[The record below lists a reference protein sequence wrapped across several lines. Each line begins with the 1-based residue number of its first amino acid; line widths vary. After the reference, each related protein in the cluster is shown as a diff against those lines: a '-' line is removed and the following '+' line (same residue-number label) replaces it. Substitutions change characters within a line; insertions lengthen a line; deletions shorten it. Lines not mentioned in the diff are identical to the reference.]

1 MHQDF
6 PNQPGG
12 AATEVLDG
20 TGQTVPPPFAGPVV
34 GIGAS
39 AGGLEALREML
50 ARARPPTG
58 MAFVIVQHL
67 DPNHESMLAQLL
79 DRHTELQ
86 VLQCEGG
93 ERIASDT
100 VYVIPPGRGLVIQ
113 NGVLELTQFVQ
124 PRGLRRP
131 IDDFFLSLA
140 VDQQANA
147 ACVILSGT
155 GADGTTG
162 LRAVKE
168 HGGVCVVQQP
178 DTARYDGMPLSAV
191 GTGLVD
197 FVQPPGEI
205 VDCLT
210 AFYHRRGSDG
220 GGEAE
225 LVADH
230 VDDLC
235 RVIRTAVG
243 HDFAGYKRTTLIR
256 RVERRMHVLGL
267 ESGRAYLARVR
278 ADKAECQAL
287 FRDLLI
293 NVTRFF
299 RDAELFEILRE
310 RAIEPLLR
318 TRDPDEN
325 IRVWIPGCSSG
336 EEAYSIAML
345 FAEAARRLNVPAA
358 VQIFATDIDERMLQI
373 AREATYPA
381 AALADIPAHLRE
393 RYVVPHAE
401 RFTIAAEI
409 RDLIRFSSHS
419 LVKDPPFSR
428 VDLLSCR
435 NLLIYFDERL
445 QQSVAP
451 LFHYAVRP
459 GGYLFLG
466 PSESVSRFEQLFPA
480 IDHHARLFER
490 SPGAP
495 KYPIDLPGS
504 ARRGEVRRGGREE
517 RRGDPA
523 IADETV
529 AVRRVVERYAPPSM
543 VLNEDGGIIA
553 AYGRLSRY
561 FDFPVTRAGGTS
573 AITLARPGLRDVIGP
588 LLRQTRDARK
598 RVVVRDVHVR
608 SEYGVQT
615 VELVCDPLPD
625 GAMLLVLRDIGAF
638 QPSSDLDL
646 VELDAG
652 GDHVEAVEEEA
663 PAHALQAPLGRGGT
677 GDDER
682 GAEELQRRNDVD
694 ERGDSSRRTR
704 SLSTVNDELKT
715 KVEQLTIANADLRNF
730 FESTDLAV
738 VVLDREL
745 KVRSFT
751 TSATAIFPL
760 QPGDRGRPLA
770 DVASRLA
777 GQEYLH
783 DAQEV
788 CAGGSVIQRRIG
800 TRDGSRTLS
809 LRVLPYRLQNGSI
822 DGATLVLTDIT
833 EALSLERQLAAERER
848 LELAVKAGGIGVWE
862 YNPDAAIIV
871 VDSTAGTM
879 FGLASDTPHDTSTLV
894 ACVVPEDRPGLEA
907 SLAEAAH
914 GLNEFE
920 ARIRVR
926 AAGHGLR
933 YIRSYGRL
941 PRNGD
946 RKRIVGVCI
955 DVSPEYA
962 LAETRD
968 LMLREMNHR
977 VKNLFAIIGGMI
989 SAGART
995 HREIGAFATDMRDR
1009 ISALGRAHSL
1019 ADPTDGQGMSDL
1031 AGLIGATLRPYRDHV
1046 PTVIE
1051 GPLMAINW
1059 RHVSSLAMI
1068 LHEWATNSV
1077 KYGALGS
1084 DAGSLS
1090 VTWDRG
1096 TDGLVL
1102 EWCERMARV
1111 VEPRPGR
1118 GFGTLL
1124 VEMSLRQLE
1133 ATVTRSHDASAFRI
1147 TLHLPESVITRG

>member
-6 PNQPGG
+6 HNEAGG
-12 AATEVLDG
+12 EASEALG
-20 TGQTVPPPFAGPVV
+20 GGQIVPAPFAGPVV

-79 DRHTELQ
+79 DRQTELQ

-93 ERIASDT
+93 ERIAGDT
-100 VYVIPPGRGLVIQ
+100 VYIIPPGRGLVIQ
-113 NGVLELTQFVQ
+113 NGVLELTKFVQ

-205 VDCLT
+205 VECLA
-210 AFYHRRGSDG
+210 AFFRRRGTDA
-220 GGEAE
+220 GGEE
-225 LVADH
+225 SGPVADH
-230 VDDLC
+230 LDDLC
-235 RVIRTAVG
+235 RVLRTAVG
-243 HDFAGYKRTTLIR
+243 HDFAGYKRTTLVR

-267 ESGRAYLARVR
+267 DSGRAYLARVR
-278 ADKAECQAL
+278 ADQVECEAL

-299 RDAELFEILRE
+299 RDTELFEILRE
-310 RAIEPLLR
+310 RAVEPLLR
-318 TRDPDEN
+318 TRNPDED

-345 FAEAARRLNVPAA
+345 FADAARRLDVPLA

-373 AREATYPA
+373 AREASYPA
-381 AALADIPAHLRE
+381 AALADIPAPLRE
-393 RYVVPHAE
+393 RYVVLHAE

-445 QQSVAP
+445 QQSVVP

-466 PSESVSRFEQLFPA
+466 PSESVSRFEQLFPT
-480 IDHHARLFER
+480 IDQHARLFER
-490 SPGAP
+490 PPGAP
-495 KYPIDLPGS
+495 HYPIDLPGS
-504 ARRGEVRRGGREE
+504 ARRGEPRPGGREE
-517 RRGDPA
+517 RRGDPS

-561 FDFPVTRAGGTS
+561 FDFPVTRTGGTS

-598 RVVVRDVHVR
+598 RVVVRDVAIR
-608 SEYGVQT
+608 SDYGTQT

-625 GAMLLVLRDIGAF
+625 GAMLLILRETGTF
-638 QPSSDLDL
+638 QPSDDLDL
-646 VELDAG
+646 VEMDAG
-652 GDHVEAVEEEA
+652 DDHVEALEDELLRTRYKLRSAVEELETTNEE
-663 PAHALQAPLGRGGT
+663 LKSSN
-677 GDDER
+677 EEMMSMN
-682 GAEELQRRNDVD
+682 EELQSTN
-694 ERGDSSRRTR
+694 EE
-704 SLSTVNDELKT
+704 LSTVNDELKT

-738 VVLDREL
+738 IVLDRDL
-745 KVRSFT
+745 RVRSFT
-751 TSATAIFPL
+751 AAATTIFPL

-777 GQEYLH
+777 GQDYLH

-788 CAGGSVIQRRIG
+788 CAGGSVIQRRIT
-800 TRDGSRTLS
+800 TRDGNRTLS

-862 YNPDAAIIV
+862 YSPDAGTIL

-879 FGLASDTPHDTSTLV
+879 FGLAPDTPHPTATLI
-894 ACVVPEDRPGLEA
+894 ACVTPEDRPGLEA
-907 SLAEAAH
+907 ALSQAAH
-914 GLNEFE
+914 GLDEFE
-920 ARIRVR
+920 ARIRIRR
-926 AAGHGLR
+926 AEQTLR
-933 YIRSYGRL
+933 HVRSYGRL
-941 PRNGD
+941 TRGGD

-995 HREIGAFATDMRDR
+995 HRDIGIFASDMRDR

-1019 ADPTDGQGMSDL
+1019 ADPSDGQGMSDL
-1031 AGLIGATLRPYRDHV
+1031 SGLVGATLRPYRDHV
-1046 PTVIE
+1046 PTTIE
-1051 GPLMAINW
+1051 GPLMTINW

-1084 DAGSLS
+1084 EDGSLS
-1090 VTWDRG
+1090 VTWERK
-1096 TDGLVL
+1096 DGLVL
-1102 EWCERMARV
+1102 EWRERMARIP
-1111 VEPRPGR
+1111 EPRPGR

-1124 VEMSLRQLE
+1124 VDMSLRQLE
-1133 ATVTRSHDASAFRI
+1133 ATVTRSHDASEYRI
-1147 TLHLPESVITRG
+1147 TLHLPEAALART

>member
-1 MHQDF
+1 MDQDF
-6 PNQPGG
+6 LDDVGG
-12 AATEVLDG
+12 TASAILDNAESG
-20 TGQTVPPPFAGPVV
+20 ESHAFTGPVV

-50 ARARPPTG
+50 ARGRPPTG
-58 MAFVIVQHL
+58 LAFVIVQHL

-79 DRHTELQ
+79 DRHTELK
-86 VLQCEGG
+86 VRQCEGG
-93 ERIASDT
+93 ERIEGDT
-100 VYVIPPGRGLVIQ
+100 VFIIPPGRGLVIQ
-113 NGVLELTQFVQ
+113 NGVLELTQFIQ

-178 DTARYDGMPLSAV
+178 ETARYDGMPLSAV

-197 FVQPPGEI
+197 FVQAPGDI

-210 AFYHRRGSDG
+210 AFFRRRGSE
-220 GGEAE
+220 GEE
-225 LVADH
+225 SGLVADH
-230 VDDLC
+230 IDDLC
-235 RVIRTAVG
+235 RVLRTAVG
-243 HDFAGYKRTTLIR
+243 HDFSGYKRTTMIR

-278 ADKAECQAL
+278 ADKAECEAL

-299 RDAELFEILRE
+299 RDIELFEVLRE
-310 RAIEPLLR
+310 RAIEPLLK
-318 TRDPDEN
+318 TRNPDED

-345 FAEAARRLNVPAA
+345 FAEAARRLDLPLA

-373 AREATYPA
+373 GREATYPA
-381 AALADIPAHLRE
+381 AALADIPAHMRE
-393 RYVVPHAE
+393 RYVIPHAE
-401 RFTIAAEI
+401 RFTITPEI

-445 QQSVAP
+445 QQSVVP

-466 PSESVSRFEQLFPA
+466 PSESVTRFEQLFPA

-490 SPGAP
+490 PPGSP

-504 ARRGEVRRGGREE
+504 ARRGEIQRGRGEE
-517 RRGDPA
+517 RRGDPS

-543 VLNEDGGIIA
+543 VLNEDGLIIS

-598 RVVVRDVHVR
+598 RVVVRDVEIR
-608 SEYGVQT
+608 SEYGLQR
-615 VELVCDPLPD
+615 VELICDPLPD
-625 GAMLLVLRDIGAF
+625 GAMLLVLRDTNAF
-638 QPSSDLDL
+638 EPAADADLI
-646 VELDAG
+646 ELDAG
-652 GDHVEAVEEEA
+652 GDHVEALEEELLRTRYKLRSTVEELETTNEE
-663 PAHALQAPLGRGGT
+663 LKSSN
-677 GDDER
+677 EEMMSMN
-682 GAEELQRRNDVD
+682 EELQSTN
-694 ERGDSSRRTR
+694 EE
-704 SLSTVNDELKT
+704 LSTVNDELKT

-751 TSATAIFPL
+751 AAATTIFPL

-770 DVASRLA
+770 DVSSRLA
-777 GQEYLH
+777 GHDYLH

-788 CAGGSVIQRRIG
+788 CSGGTPIQRRIT
-800 TRDGSRTLS
+800 TRDGTRTLS
-809 LRVLPYRLQNGSI
+809 LRVLPYRLQNGSV

-833 EALSLERQLAAERER
+833 DALALERQLAAERER

-862 YNPDAAIIV
+862 YAPDAGTIT
-871 VDSTAGTM
+871 VDSTAGAM
-879 FGLASDTPHDTSTLV
+879 LGLAADTPHPTSALTANVLH
-894 ACVVPEDRPGLEA
+894 EDRLSLETA
-907 SLAEAAH
+907 LAEAAH
-914 GLNEFE
+914 GLDEFE
-920 ARIRVR
+920 ARIRIR
-926 AAGHGLR
+926 TSEHATR

-941 PRNGD
+941 TRSGD

-962 LAETRD
+962 LAETRE

-989 SAGART
+989 SAGSRT
-995 HREIGAFATDMRDR
+995 HRDIGVFATDMRDR

-1019 ADPTDGQGMSDL
+1019 ADPAGGQGMSDL
-1031 AGLIGATLRPYRDHV
+1031 ADLIGATLKPYRDHV

-1051 GPLMAINW
+1051 GPLVSINW

-1084 DAGSLS
+1084 DDGSLS
-1090 VTWDRG
+1090 VTWERDRE
-1096 TDGLVL
+1096 GLTLVWL
-1102 EWCERMARV
+1102 ERLAQAP
-1111 VEPRPGR
+1111 EPRPGR

-1124 VEMSLRQLE
+1124 VEMSLRQLDAAVE
-1133 ATVTRSHDASAFRI
+1133 RQHDATGLRLILKIPNAAF
-1147 TLHLPESVITRG
+1147 TKG